1 MIQPRMMLRRTPI
14 RSTNRWHVRLM
25 TLVLLLLLR
34 SGWAALGEAPAA
46 SLSSGRG
53 GYTVHEAVY
62 DNGTRVQEF
71 VAPNGVVF
79 AVAWEG
85 PVLPDLT
92 LLLGR
97 FYANFKLETEQI
109 RLSGQR
115 GGPVSMARD
124 GLVLRSSG
132 RMRNYFGH
140 AYAPA
145 LVPAGLNIK
154 TVLP

>member
-1 MIQPRMMLRRTPI
+1 MMLRRAPN
-14 RSTNRWHVRLM
+14 RLTNHWHVRL
-25 TLVLLLLLR
+25 LALLLLLLLR
-34 SGWAALGEAPAA
+34 PGWAALGEAPAA
-46 SLSSGRG
+46 SLSSSRS

-62 DNGTRVQEF
+62 DSGTRVQEF
-71 VAPNGVVF
+71 VAPDGVVF

-85 PVLPDLT
+85 PVLPDLA

-97 FYANFKLETEQI
+97 FYASFKLETEQI
-109 RLSGQR
+109 RLAGQR
-115 GGPVSMARD
+115 GGPVSMSRD

-132 RMRNYFGH
+132 RMRNFFGH

-154 TVLP
+154 SVLP